1 MGSPRQDEHVRDS
14 PQEAPPAPR
23 DTRAQLASEFLRGSG
38 LEIGAMNWPLA
49 VPADVHVTYVD
60 HMNVEDQHAA
70 HPELE
75 IARVDVIDDGERL
88 ETFGEESV
96 DFIIANHFMEHT
108 EDPIRTIETHL
119 SKLRPGG
126 ILFYAVPDQRY
137 TFDFRRP
144 RTTLEH
150 LIADYEHGPEAS
162 RWAHFLE
169 WERMVY
175 EPGTAPPDEQQVR
188 LKATEDEA
196 TGYSIH
202 FHVWT
207 QADLLELLLY
217 CQERFA
223 SFEIEA
229 FTRRSIEN
237 IAVLRKHGEWVPGA
251 APGTA
256 WAPPSTASPL
266 EARDDGPRAAAD
278 GAVRLSALRMA
289 LDDGSALASWPV
301 EAEGIDGRALAQVA
315 DAPVSFEL
323 VLASPA
329 TFSAEVR
336 LGDHDWRDLRG
347 SVRPWVA
354 SVDGGGA
361 GRRLWSGVLTCA
373 ADGGEPEGLRV
384 RCELPAS
391 TRTLVLGC
399 DRLPP
404 RRGRPVGRA
413 FWVDAE
419 LLDRSAPPVVRLST
433 ADPSR
438 CRARTPPKPGSP
450 GPNAPMFSVLTPVH
464 DPPPAMVEEAISSV
478 LAQSLPEWELCLVDD
493 GSTDPEVVATLQ
505 RHAAADP
512 RIRLLRRETSRG
524 IASATNAALELA
536 TGRYVAM
543 LDHDDLLEPDALERM
558 ASAIADDPGLE
569 MLYSDEDVVDD
580 GRRIWRHLKPD
591 WSPETICTSGYTCHL
606 AVYSRSLMLELGGF
620 RSDFD
625 GSQDYDFVLRASERV
640 DRVAHIPHVLY
651 RWRAHAGSTAG
662 GDSKQFAFDA
672 ARRAIA
678 EHLQRTGRHAAV
690 QFADS
695 DGLYRVAP
703 ELDQAMTAALIVPVG
718 DVPSAAELER
728 AARSW
733 LSQPHAAWTVVLA
746 GSSEATEASA
756 AALARAGVDG
766 ARIAA
771 VETGRA
777 ADRAACLAA
786 GADAVEAD
794 AGQLVLMQAPVT
806 GLTHDWLTRLL
817 EYAGDPEIG
826 AAGPLVLAPDGRIAD
841 SGVAIA
847 GGMPTF
853 LRHAEDGSVP
863 GQFGFGTAVFNVTA
877 VGEVLATRRDAFRAL
892 GGLRVE
898 LGGLA
903 LVDYCLRA
911 AERGLRTVTVP
922 DARVRSEEAAGRA
935 NDVPAIWSL
944 AAHHPGRA
952 VDPYYNPGYRQDRAD
967 FVTRD

>member
-1 MGSPRQDEHVRDS
+1 
-14 PQEAPPAPR
+14 
-23 DTRAQLASEFLRGSG
+23 
-38 LEIGAMNWPLA
+38 MNWPLA

-60 HMNVEDQHAA
+60 HMTVEDQRAA
-70 HPELE
+70 HPDLE

-88 ETFGEESV
+88 ETFAEESV
-96 DFIIANHFMEHT
+96 DFIVANHFMEHT

-126 ILFYAVPDQRY
+126 ILFYAVPDKRY

-150 LIADYEHGPEAS
+150 LIADYERGPEAS
-162 RWAHFLE
+162 RWEHFLE

-175 EPGTAPPDEQQVR
+175 EPGTAPPDEEQAR
-188 LKATEDEA
+188 RKATEDEA
-196 TGYSIH
+196 TGHSIH

-207 QADLLELLLY
+207 QVDLLELLLY
-217 CQERFA
+217 CQERCG

-237 IAVLRKHGEWVPGA
+237 IAVLRKHGAWVPETAPETGSTAPAIA
-251 APGTA
+251 AP
-256 WAPPSTASPL
+256 P
-266 EARDDGPRAAAD
+266 EARDDGPRAAD
-278 GAVRLSALRMA
+278 GAVRLSALRMV
-289 LDDGSALASWPV
+289 LDNGSGPASWPV
-301 EAEGIDGRALAQVA
+301 EAEGLDGRALAQVA
-315 DAPVSFEL
+315 DAPASFEL
-323 VLASPA
+323 VLASA
-329 TFSAEVR
+329 ARFSAEVR

-354 SVDGGGA
+354 VVDASGA

-384 RCELPAS
+384 QCELPAS

-399 DRLPP
+399 DRLTP
-404 RRGRPVGRA
+404 RRGQPVSRA
-413 FWVDAE
+413 FWVEAE
-419 LLDRSAPPVVRLST
+419 LLDRSAPPVVRLP
-433 ADPSR
+433 AVEPSGSQ
-438 CRARTPPKPGSP
+438 ARTPPGPGSP
-450 GPNAPMFSVLTPVH
+450 ASEGPMFSVLTPVQ
-464 DPPPAMVEEAISSV
+464 DPPPAMLEEAISSV
-478 LAQSLPEWELCLVDD
+478 LGQSLPDWELCLVDD
-493 GSTDPEVVATLQ
+493 GSTDPEVIATLQ
-505 RHAAADP
+505 FLAAADA
-512 RIRLLRRETSRG
+512 RIRLLRRDTPGG
-524 IASATNAALELA
+524 IASATNAALALA

-543 LDHDDLLEPDALERM
+543 LDHDDVLEPDALERV
-558 ASAIADDPGLE
+558 ARALAADPGLE
-569 MLYSDEDVVDD
+569 MLYSDEDVIDD

-678 EHLQRTGRHAAV
+678 EHVQRTGRRAEV

-703 ELDQAMTAALIVPVG
+703 ELDPATTAALIVPLSDG
-718 DVPSAAELER
+718 PSATELEC

-746 GSSEATEASA
+746 GSPDATEAGA
-756 AALARAGVDG
+756 AALQRAGVDG
-766 ARIAA
+766 ARIAT
-771 VETGRA
+771 VETGGGA
-777 ADRAACLAA
+777 GRAACLAA
-786 GADAVEAD
+786 GADAVSAD
-794 AGQLVLMQAPVT
+794 ARQLVLMQGPVT
-806 GLTHDWLTRLL
+806 GLTHDWLTRVL
-817 EYAGDPEIG
+817 EYAGDPEIA

-847 GGMPTF
+847 GGMPMF
-853 LRHAEDGSVP
+853 LRHAEDGSIP
-863 GQFGFGTAVFNVTA
+863 GQFGFGTAVFNVSA
-877 VGEVLATRRDAFRAL
+877 IGEVLATRRDAFHAL
-892 GGLRVE
+892 GGLRGE

-911 AERGLRTVTVP
+911 AERDLRTVTVS
-922 DARVRSEEAAGRA
+922 DARVRTDGAGRRA
-935 NDVPAIWSL
+935 NDLPAIWSL
-944 AAHHPGRA
+944 AATHPDRA
-952 VDPYYNPGYRQDRAD
+952 LDPYYNPGYRQDRAD
-967 FVTRD
+967 FITRD